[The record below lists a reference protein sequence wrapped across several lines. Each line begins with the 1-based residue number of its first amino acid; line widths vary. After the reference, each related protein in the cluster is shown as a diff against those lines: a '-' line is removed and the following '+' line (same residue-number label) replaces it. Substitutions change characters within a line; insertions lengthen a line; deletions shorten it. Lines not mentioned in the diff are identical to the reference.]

1 MACGAVA
8 RKAGPVLSD
17 VQRGRFERLMLP
29 HMDAAFNLARWLVR
43 DSTQAEE
50 AVQEAFLKAF
60 RYFHTF
66 RGDDARP
73 WLLGI
78 VRNACYEQMQA
89 ERRSAAVSFDEDLHG
104 DATALPGAV
113 LRLPVDPEAALI
125 ARADRDAVQGC
136 LRDLPPQYREAIVLR
151 ELHGCSYR
159 EISQIADIPLGT
171 VMSRLARG
179 RKLLQRALAAR
190 LPRRNTGT

>member
-1 MACGAVA
+1 MFDTAKRV
-8 RKAGPVLSD
+8 
-17 VQRGRFERLMLP
+17 RFERLVLP
-29 HMDAAFNLARWLVR
+29 HFDAAFGLARWLTR
-43 DSTQAEE
+43 DAVQAEE

-60 RYFHTF
+60 KYFHSF
-66 RGDDARP
+66 RGGEARP
-73 WLLGI
+73 WILGV
-78 VRNACYEQMQA
+78 VRNACYELMEA
-89 ERRSAAVSFDEDLHG
+89 ERRSVAVPFDEDLHG
-104 DATALPGAV
+104 DDAALQGTV

-125 ARADRDAVQGC
+125 ARADREAVQGS
-136 LRDLPPQYREAIVLR
+136 LRGLPPQYREVIVLR

-190 LPRRNTGT
+190 LPRRNTA

>member
-1 MACGAVA
+1 MVDGARRA
-8 RKAGPVLSD
+8 
-17 VQRGRFERLMLP
+17 RFERLVLP
-29 HMDAAFNLARWLVR
+29 HLDASFSLARWLLR
-43 DSTQAEE
+43 DAAQAEE

-66 RGDDARP
+66 RGGDARP
-73 WLLGI
+73 WILGV
-78 VRNACYEQMQA
+78 VRNACYGLMESQ
-89 ERRSAAVSFDEDLHG
+89 RRSASVPFDEDVHG
-104 DATALPGAV
+104 DDTALPATV

-125 ARADRDAVQGC
+125 ARADRDAVHGC
-136 LRDLPPQYREAIVLR
+136 LRDLPAQYREVVVLR

-159 EISQIADIPLGT
+159 EIAHIADIPLGT

-190 LPRRNTGT
+190 LPRRDTGT